1 MLALDVKV
9 RPQDTAVDTGQ
20 RAKRIA
26 FRLDCKISRTQGRQE
41 QINKIK
47 KYKMEIKEIKITN
60 LKPYKDNAKKHPQK
74 QIDLLKANIEKFGFT
89 TPVLID
95 KDNTIIAGHGRLL
108 AMKSLGKETVPC
120 VQMGTLTEEEVKAL
134 RLADNRIAEMGEWDM
149 ELVIAGLKDIS
160 APLLDLTGFSKDLII
175 TPEEADDEAPALP
188 DEPQSKLGDLYELGV
203 HRVLCGDSTNLED
216 VERLMSNMKADMVFT
231 DPPYGVNYVSRVDKE
246 KRKDWGE
253 IKNDNL
259 KGDKLQEFLK
269 DSLSLHTNA
278 KSRYICCNWQS
289 VRDFFDACGM
299 PNSLIVWD
307 KKSLGL
313 GANYRSQHEFILF
326 YGKLSHRNET
336 NVWSMKRDS
345 TSEYVHPT
353 QKPVELIVRAITN
366 SSSESQLV
374 FDAFL
379 GSGSTLIAAQKT
391 KRTCYGM
398 ELDPKYVDVIVSR
411 YCKYANVTKIK
422 KNGETIDWVS
432 T

>member
-1 MLALDVKV
+1 MNIIEVKLT
-9 RPQDTAVDTGQ
+9 D
-20 RAKRIA
+20 
-26 FRLDCKISRTQGRQE
+26 
-41 QINKIK
+41 
-47 KYKMEIKEIKITN
+47 
-60 LKPYKDNAKKHPQK
+60 LKPYKDNAKKHPKK
-74 QIDLLKANIEKFGFT
+74 QIDLLKANITKFGFT

-95 KDNTIIAGHGRLL
+95 KNNSVIAGHGRLL
-108 AMKSLGKETVPC
+108 AMKELGKESVPC
-120 VQMGTLTEEEVKAL
+120 VMMGDLTDEEVKAL

-149 ELVIAGLKDIS
+149 DLVIAELKGLEV
-160 APLLDLTGFSKDLII
+160 PLLELTGFSNDLII
-175 TPEEADDEAPALP
+175 TPDEADDEAPALP
-188 DEPQSKLGDLYELGV
+188 EEPQSKLGDLYELGN
-203 HRVLCGDSTNLED
+203 HRVLCGDSTKLED
-216 VERLMSNMKADMVFT
+216 VEKLMDGKKADMVFT
-231 DPPYGVNYVSRVDKE
+231 DPPYGVNYVSRVDKD

-259 KGDKLQEFLK
+259 EGGKLQEFLK
-269 DSLSLHTNA
+269 DSLSFHFSS

-289 VRDFFDACGM
+289 VKDFFDAYGM

-366 SSSESQLV
+366 SSSESQLI

-391 KRTCYGM
+391 KRVCYGM

-411 YCKYANVTKIK
+411 YCKYAKMNSIK
-422 KNGETIDWVS
+422 KNGESIEWVN

>member
-1 MLALDVKV
+1 MLHNGSLITTKEEEKENKRSGV
-9 RPQDTAVDTGQ
+9 RY
-20 RAKRIA
+20 
-26 FRLDCKISRTQGRQE
+26 SRK
-41 QINKIK
+41 NKTN
-47 KYKMEIKEIKITN
+47 MEIKEIKIAE
-60 LKPYKDNAKKHPQK
+60 LKPYKDNAKKHPKK
-74 QIDLLKANIEKFGFT
+74 QIDLLKANITKFGFT

-95 KDNTIIAGHGRLL
+95 KNNSVIAGHGRLL
-108 AMKSLGKETVPC
+108 AMKELGKESVPC
-120 VQMGTLTEEEVKAL
+120 VMMGDLTDEEVKAL

-149 ELVIAGLKDIS
+149 DLVIAELKGLEV
-160 APLLDLTGFSKDLII
+160 PLLELTGFSNDLII
-175 TPEEADDEAPALP
+175 TPDEADDEAPALP
-188 DEPQSKLGDLYELGV
+188 EEPQSKLGDLYELGS
-203 HRVLCGDSTNLED
+203 HRVLCGDSTKLED
-216 VERLMSNMKADMVFT
+216 VEKLMDGKKADMVFT
-231 DPPYGVNYVSRVDKE
+231 DPPYGVNYVSRVDKD

-259 KGDKLQEFLK
+259 EGDKLQEFLK
-269 DSLSLHTNA
+269 DSLSFHFSS

-289 VRDFFDACGM
+289 VKDFFDAYGM

-366 SSSESQLV
+366 SSSESQLI

-391 KRTCYGM
+391 KRTCYGI

-411 YCKYANVTKIK
+411 YCKYAGKNTIK
-422 KNGETIDWVS
+422 KNGEEIEWV
-432 T
+432 TK

>member
-1 MLALDVKV
+1 
-9 RPQDTAVDTGQ
+9 
-20 RAKRIA
+20 
-26 FRLDCKISRTQGRQE
+26 
-41 QINKIK
+41 
-47 KYKMEIKEIKITN
+47 MEILEVKIGD
-60 LKPYKDNAKKHPQK
+60 LKPYKANAKKHPKK
-74 QIDLLKANIEKFGFT
+74 QIDLLKQNIETFGFT

-95 KDNTIIAGHGRLL
+95 NAYNIIAGHGRLM
-108 AMKSLGKETVPC
+108 AMKELGRETVPC
-120 VQMGTLTEEEVKAL
+120 VQMGKLTAEEVKAL

-149 ELVIAGLKDIS
+149 ELVIAELKDIS

-259 KGDKLQEFLK
+259 EGDKLQEFLK

-289 VRDFFDACGM
+289 VRDFFDAYGM

-379 GSGSTLIAAQKT
+379 GSGFTLIAAQKT
-391 KRTCYGM
+391 RRVCYGV

-411 YCKYANVTKIK
+411 YCKYVGSNTIK
-422 KNGETIDWVS
+422 RNGEVIEWKCNS
-432 T
+432 